1 MKVKINEDVLFHNL
15 EGGAVLLN
23 TKSEEYFGL
32 DEVGTSMWNALLET
46 SSVEEAHQEL
56 IAQYEVEPKELY
68 QDLKNWIQELVENQ
82 LLLIEN

>member
-32 DEVGTSMWNALLET
+32 DDVGTSMWNALLET
-46 SSVEEAHQEL
+46 KSVEEAHQKL
-56 IAQYEVEPKELY
+56 VDQYEIGADELY
-68 QDLKNWIQELVENQ
+68 QDLQNWIKELADNE
-82 LLLIEN
+82 LLFIEN